1 VQLKH
6 DYKYILKTKRFECSQ
21 VKNKQSNQK
30 NGLLSFRKSVIV
42 EITNGN
48 LQILNAKLKMFGL
61 AEVIRNLLPVKKKK
75 T

>member
-1 VQLKH
+1 M
-6 DYKYILKTKRFECSQ
+6 
-21 VKNKQSNQK
+21 
-30 NGLLSFRKSVIV
+30 IV